1 MYKGRK
7 RCNLQKFFVYLLTFI
22 LFFQFTGISA
32 LAIPIKEKKN
42 TLSLSGTF
50 SPKPLPEIPQRE
62 KSELAQKILK
72 DDLIQPHAVKELNH
86 TLKSIRDIIGKIE
99 EKIGKG
105 EDQAIQIKYLQAKYE
120 SLKDL
125 DKKVGN
131 NLRIKQNKLKEQKAP
146 TAVQKRSANLLAHYR
161 KNIEPVLSRLETI
174 LRQDTDV
181 YEKGTLKIESKA
193 GFFANLL
200 EFKNY
205 FDTNVT
211 VGPEKPKLAP
221 SPPSFRPSNFKPI
234 KPDTSGRVKP
244 AYLLQKSRRKTTDK
258 VLPEKT
264 LKTAPQTLSSES
276 SSTTSG
282 AISILSVPPPDPED
296 LEETIDVVITQE
308 MRDLVASL
316 NNSPARIF
324 EWVKKNIEV
333 EFYYGS
339 LKGSRGAFV
348 EQAGND
354 IDTVSLLLALYRA
367 ANIPCRYV
375 TGAIE
380 LPIEKAKNLTGVD
393 DPQKVGDFV
402 ASAGIPSVLIVSGS
416 EIIAIQME
424 HTWAEALVDYDP
436 YAAAKAGEGDLWV
449 PVSPWYKPYEYD
461 NGVDLVTMSG
471 FDAESYL
478 DDFITD
484 VKPESPVDLY
494 KLYFEDYLKAND
506 PGMSWQD
513 GLRTREIKPEKF
525 RTLPNTLNL
534 EVVSVNGE
542 YAELPDDMRHKVTL
556 NVPQVSLSYSFN
568 LSEVVGKKVTYSY
581 PPADEASKT
590 LIDSSGGIENVDPLA
605 VNLLPSIKI
614 EGEAVATGD
623 VVNAGYYHTLRTTF
637 SMPGQGSDF
646 VEYSVI
652 SGAYYA
658 VGLDPQLVSNKFL
671 VDRIAEYISTVGDT
685 PENTDNMDEI
695 TGEAIYLA
703 VMKYFNDCNTGD
715 TILAQ
720 SLKDVSLKQTSGAI
734 TGKSLVVYT
743 LFGIPS
749 DLEPGGYFV
758 DAKRNI
764 YTPISISGDD
774 SRELDFMILGG
785 YNASY
790 HEHNLFEEFF
800 HLEAIS
806 TVKLLSLAN
815 EQGMPVY
822 DIDSSNIDVILPLL
836 GVDASVK
843 SAIESSVAAGHVVKI
858 HQDNLTVKN
867 WSGAGYVDRDPTTN
881 AAGFIIS
888 GGLSGGATVEID
900 PSTGEIIVDGV
911 RTGTFL
917 AGEPVNIA
925 NGNLFEKEEDF
936 TIPSR
941 GMPISFVRY
950 YNSQSDYNGSMGY
963 GWTHTYNQ
971 HVTENADESVTYFA
985 EDGGEFTFTK
995 NPDTT
1000 YNRPA
1005 GFFSTLTKDGSG
1017 YKLRGKHG
1025 TEKFFDLTGK
1035 IISIV
1040 DRNGN
1045 AITFEYTGDY
1055 LTKIIDTVGREYSLL
1070 YDPDNHLASITTP
1083 GPCEWTY
1090 SYENDDLMSVTVP
1103 GGYTRTYAYYA
1114 DHNLASI
1121 TDARGFITSF
1131 DYYSNDKV
1139 HINYFPNG
1147 GTYIFSYN
1155 SPLRTTTVTDPEGN
1169 INVHYYNEK
1178 GAITGHLDV
1187 LGYEELYEYDEDLNR
1202 VKITDKNGGIIKSTY
1217 DSMGNVL
1224 STTNQENYTVS
1235 HTYDPDYN
1243 FVLTTTDPEARVT
1256 TQTYDANGNLE
1267 HIIYPPVDADTSEIQ
1282 FEYDALGHMVLTTDQ
1297 NLNQTKFEYYVDT
1310 GYLQRI
1316 TNDYGDVTHFNYLT
1330 EFTYDDVGKI
1340 ISTKDAKNNT
1350 KTFSYIDF
1358 DRISQITSPAPFNY
1372 ITKFEYDEKGNIIK
1386 IEKQTDDPL
1395 NPWQTVINTYTSM
1408 GKLETTTDGLTNTT
1422 EYQYNLNNQ
1431 VATITDAEGHIT
1443 QFQYDIRGL
1452 LEETID
1458 ALNYVTTRSYTPIG
1472 NLETIIDARGNPTLY
1487 EYDRLNRLIN
1497 TKFADGSIEGLQ
1509 YDSMN
1514 NVSQKVTRKGEII
1527 SYTYDALYRL
1537 EEKTY
1542 PDASTVSYSYDKG
1555 SRLISV
1561 ADKNG
1566 AIQYEYDRLNRII
1579 NTTYPGDTEVGYEYD
1594 SLGNR
1599 TKLTYPDS
1607 TYINYSYDELNRLK
1621 GINDQ
1626 ASQELIGYDYDA
1638 LSLRKSL
1645 TLLNGNQ
1652 STYQYDEIN
1661 RLLGLTNQ
1669 TSSLSTISS
1678 FDYTY
1683 DNVGNR
1689 KSMTTLQGMH
1699 SYTYDAIYQLMGADY
1714 PEGYEFPDTGYT
1726 YDSLGNRIHID
1737 KQGTAVNYAANS
1749 MNQYTS
1755 VGDAAYAYDENGN
1768 LISDGESAYEYD
1780 YENRLISAS
1789 NLSHPSISY
1798 EYDPFGRRV
1807 EKNVDGAITKYIYD
1821 GDQVICEA
1829 DGSGTITA
1837 KYVYGA
1843 GIDEVVTMQR
1853 GGNTYFYHYDG
1864 LGNVSNITDAIGS
1877 VVESYSYDAYG
1888 NSLDTSSVGNPY
1900 LFNGRRFDTETGLYN
1915 YRARYYDPEIGRF
1928 LQTDPLGYYD
1938 NFNLYSYVNNN
1949 PLNWVDP
1956 FGLCKDKSKWHKFWQ
1971 KIGETIYVFFQAA
1984 VSTIYGPITGMAID
1998 PNLPE
2003 AAEGVP
2009 HIVWESRIKKN
2020 LLGGEITLEEYLEL
2034 HNLHSSNRW
2043 EELKL
2048 RYQEIL
2054 R

>member
-32 LAIPIKEKKN
+32 LAIPIKEKRN
-42 TLSLSGTF
+42 TLSLSGIF
-50 SPKPLPEIPQRE
+50 SPKPLPEIPQRK

-72 DDLIQPHAVKELNH
+72 DDLIQPHAVRELNH
-86 TLKSIRDIIGKIE
+86 TLKSIRDIVGKIE

-125 DKKVGN
+125 DKKVRN

-146 TAVQKRSANLLAHYR
+146 TAVQKRSADLSAHYR

-221 SPPSFRPSNFKPI
+221 APPSFRPSNFKPI

-244 AYLLQKSRRKTTDK
+244 AYLLQKSKTKTTDK

-264 LKTAPQTLSSES
+264 LETAPQTLSSERS
-276 SSTTSG
+276 ATTS
-282 AISILSVPPPDPED
+282 AIGILSVPPPDPED

-316 NNSPARIF
+316 NNSPAGIF

-339 LKGSRGAFV
+339 LKGSRGAFI

-375 TGAIE
+375 TGTIE
-380 LPIEKAKNLTGVD
+380 LPIEKAKNFTGVD
-393 DPQKVGDFV
+393 DPQKLGSLI
-402 ASAGIPSVLIVSGS
+402 ASAGIPGILIVSGD
-416 EIIAIQME
+416 EVVAVQME

-449 PVSPWYKPYEYD
+449 PLSPWYKSYEYD

-471 FDAESYL
+471 FDTESYL
-478 DDFITD
+478 NDFISD

-494 KLYFEDYLKAND
+494 KLYFEDYLKANN

-513 GLRTREIKPEKF
+513 GLRTRQIKSEKF

-542 YAELPDDMRHKVTL
+542 YAELPDTLRHKVTL

-671 VDRIAEYISTVGDT
+671 VDRITEYISTVGDT

-695 TGEAIYLA
+695 TGEALYLA

-715 TILAQ
+715 TIFAQ
-720 SLKDVSLKQTSGAI
+720 SLKDVFLKQTSGAI
-734 TGKSLVVYT
+734 TGKSLIVYT
-743 LFGIPS
+743 LFGIPD

-758 DAKRNI
+758 DAQRNI

-785 YNASY
+785 YNGSF
-790 HEHNLFEEFF
+790 HEHNLFEDFF

-822 DIDSSNIDVILPLL
+822 DIDSGNIDVILPLL

-867 WSGAGYVDRDPTTN
+867 WSGSGYVDRDPTSN

-925 NGNLFEKEEDF
+925 NGNLFETEEDF

-941 GMPISFVRY
+941 GMPINFVRY
-950 YNSQSDYNGSMGY
+950 YNSQSDYNGPMGY

-995 NPDTT
+995 NPDAT

-1035 IISIV
+1035 ITGIV

-1045 AITFEYTGDY
+1045 AITFEYTEDY

-1070 YDPDNHLASITTP
+1070 YDPDNHLTSITTP
-1083 GPCEWTY
+1083 GPYEWTY

-1103 GGYTRTYAYYA
+1103 GGYTRSFTYLA
-1114 DHNLASI
+1114 DHNLASV
-1121 TDARGFITSF
+1121 TNFRGFTFTF
-1131 DYYSNDKV
+1131 DYYSND
-1139 HINYFPNG
+1139 
-1147 GTYIFSYN
+1147 
-1155 SPLRTTTVTDPEGN
+1155 
-1169 INVHYYNEK
+1169 
-1178 GAITGHLDV
+1178 
-1187 LGYEELYEYDEDLNR
+1187 
-1202 VKITDKNGGIIKSTY
+1202 
-1217 DSMGNVL
+1217 
-1224 STTNQENYTVS
+1224 
-1235 HTYDPDYN
+1235 
-1243 FVLTTTDPEARVT
+1243 
-1256 TQTYDANGNLE
+1256 
-1267 HIIYPPVDADTSEIQ
+1267 
-1282 FEYDALGHMVLTTDQ
+1282 
-1297 NLNQTKFEYYVDT
+1297 
-1310 GYLQRI
+1310 
-1316 TNDYGDVTHFNYLT
+1316 
-1330 EFTYDDVGKI
+1330 
-1340 ISTKDAKNNT
+1340 
-1350 KTFSYIDF
+1350 
-1358 DRISQITSPAPFNY
+1358 
-1372 ITKFEYDEKGNIIK
+1372 
-1386 IEKQTDDPL
+1386 
-1395 NPWQTVINTYTSM
+1395 
-1408 GKLETTTDGLTNTT
+1408 
-1422 EYQYNLNNQ
+1422 
-1431 VATITDAEGHIT
+1431 
-1443 QFQYDIRGL
+1443 
-1452 LEETID
+1452 
-1458 ALNYVTTRSYTPIG
+1458 
-1472 NLETIIDARGNPTLY
+1472 
-1487 EYDRLNRLIN
+1487 
-1497 TKFADGSIEGLQ
+1497 
-1509 YDSMN
+1509 
-1514 NVSQKVTRKGEII
+1514 
-1527 SYTYDALYRL
+1527 
-1537 EEKTY
+1537 
-1542 PDASTVSYSYDKG
+1542 
-1555 SRLISV
+1555 
-1561 ADKNG
+1561 
-1566 AIQYEYDRLNRII
+1566 
-1579 NTTYPGDTEVGYEYD
+1579 
-1594 SLGNR
+1594 
-1599 TKLTYPDS
+1599 
-1607 TYINYSYDELNRLK
+1607 
-1621 GINDQ
+1621 
-1626 ASQELIGYDYDA
+1626 
-1638 LSLRKSL
+1638 
-1645 TLLNGNQ
+1645 
-1652 STYQYDEIN
+1652 
-1661 RLLGLTNQ
+1661 
-1669 TSSLSTISS
+1669 
-1678 FDYTY
+1678 
-1683 DNVGNR
+1683 
-1689 KSMTTLQGMH
+1689 
-1699 SYTYDAIYQLMGADY
+1699 
-1714 PEGYEFPDTGYT
+1714 
-1726 YDSLGNRIHID
+1726 
-1737 KQGTAVNYAANS
+1737 
-1749 MNQYTS
+1749 
-1755 VGDAAYAYDENGN
+1755 
-1768 LISDGESAYEYD
+1768 
-1780 YENRLISAS
+1780 
-1789 NLSHPSISY
+1789 
-1798 EYDPFGRRV
+1798 
-1807 EKNVDGAITKYIYD
+1807 
-1821 GDQVICEA
+1821 
-1829 DGSGTITA
+1829 
-1837 KYVYGA
+1837 
-1843 GIDEVVTMQR
+1843 
-1853 GGNTYFYHYDG
+1853 
-1864 LGNVSNITDAIGS
+1864 
-1877 VVESYSYDAYG
+1877 
-1888 NSLDTSSVGNPY
+1888 
-1900 LFNGRRFDTETGLYN
+1900 
-1915 YRARYYDPEIGRF
+1915 
-1928 LQTDPLGYYD
+1928 
-1938 NFNLYSYVNNN
+1938 
-1949 PLNWVDP
+1949 
-1956 FGLCKDKSKWHKFWQ
+1956 
-1971 KIGETIYVFFQAA
+1971 
-1984 VSTIYGPITGMAID
+1984 
-1998 PNLPE
+1998 
-2003 AAEGVP
+2003 
-2009 HIVWESRIKKN
+2009 
-2020 LLGGEITLEEYLEL
+2020 
-2034 HNLHSSNRW
+2034 
-2043 EELKL
+2043 
-2048 RYQEIL
+2048 
-2054 R
+2054 